1 MNILQKYVY
10 FIVTFIIASVN
21 LDALY
26 PFCVA
31 YVKVNVVLIIVN

>member
-10 FIVTFIIASVN
+10 FVVKFIIASVN
-21 LDALY
+21 LEALY

-31 YVKVNVVLIIVN
+31 YIKANVILVIVN

>member
-10 FIVTFIIASVN
+10 FVVKFIIASVN
-21 LDALY
+21 LEALY

-31 YVKVNVVLIIVN
+31 CIKANVILVIVN